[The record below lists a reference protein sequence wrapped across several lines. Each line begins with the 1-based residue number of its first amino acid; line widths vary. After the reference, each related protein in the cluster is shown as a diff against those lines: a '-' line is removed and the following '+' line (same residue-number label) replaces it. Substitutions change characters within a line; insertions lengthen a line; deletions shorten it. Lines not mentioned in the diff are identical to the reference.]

1 MPLVPACTCTD
12 PNVCPHRHQTYSA
25 IYSHGPP
32 SGRWAPDYSSQYS
45 YPYFPPW
52 VAPAAPSLNT
62 HDFIPYQPPPAPSPS
77 DQPAFRVALGETTS
91 QSVNVGQSMSA
102 GNKRKRTNTGS
113 SNARNPRRA
122 TSTSNSNTLPN
133 TSLSST
139 PTSNNQNIPPVPAVH
154 GVGSTT
160 STAFSGPSLPHP
172 AFQLQLGRSIIEKGK
187 NSSGKPPEHLMCGTL
202 CAVYTPISVQLHFQ
216 KRSPYPRS
224 SLIHQISCILAAGCA
239 SKSLDT

>member
-154 GVGSTT
+154 GVGPTT

-187 NSSGKPPEHLMCGTL
+187 NSSGKTTGASDVWYFVRGLHSNIRPATLPETESLSEKQPDPSNFMHLGCRL
-202 CAVYTPISVQLHFQ
+202 CE
-216 KRSPYPRS
+216 
-224 SLIHQISCILAAGCA
+224 
-239 SKSLDT
+239 